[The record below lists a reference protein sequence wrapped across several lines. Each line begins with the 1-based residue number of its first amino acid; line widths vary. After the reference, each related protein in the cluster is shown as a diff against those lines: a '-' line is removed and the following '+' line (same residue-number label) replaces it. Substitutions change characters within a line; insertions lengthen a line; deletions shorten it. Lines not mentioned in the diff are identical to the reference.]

1 MQLALREMK
10 RAKVRF
16 GLLGG
21 AVGLLIFLILFQQ
34 ALLNGLI
41 TDFIGAVDNSD
52 SPALV
57 MNDQARANVEGSFLL
72 PDQAAAVTQVEG
84 VGDSALV
91 GQNTFTAETTVE
103 VEALDVVVFGHPL
116 DGLGGPTEL
125 SAGRRPTTDFEAV
138 ASSND
143 AAKGFDLG
151 DVVTIVGQDANI
163 EITVV
168 GHAENVRWSVAPT
181 LFASFETFDAAIR
194 AVNPDAQLVLPS
206 FVAVAPADGVSLDAL
221 TDRIDAEVP
230 GVESFTRQEA
240 VDQNPG
246 VAGTSQSFQIILT
259 LAFIV
264 VVVVVGF
271 FFLILTVQKSK
282 SLTLLRAI
290 GSPRSYLV
298 KNLLAQIV
306 LVLALGSVIG
316 LGLTLLVLAV
326 APSGDV
332 TVAVNPATVVTT
344 LVGITVLSIIGGI
357 GAIRRVLRIDPI
369 EAINPGG
376 A

>member
-1 MQLALREMK
+1 
-10 RAKVRF
+10 
-16 GLLGG
+16 
-21 AVGLLIFLILFQQ
+21 
-34 ALLNGLI
+34 
-41 TDFIGAVDNSD
+41 
-52 SPALV
+52 

-72 PDQAAAVTQVEG
+72 PDQAAAVTGVEG
-84 VGDSALV
+84 VGESALV

-103 VEALDVVVFGHPL
+103 PEALDVVVFGHPL
-116 DGLGGPTEL
+116 DGLGGPSEL
-125 SAGRRPTTDFEAV
+125 SAGRRPTDDFEAV
-138 ASSND
+138 ASAND
-143 AAKGFDLG
+143 ASKGFDLG
-151 DVVTIVGQDANI
+151 DVVTIVGEDRDV

-168 GHAENVRWSVAPT
+168 GHAENTRWSVAPT
-181 LFASFETFDAAIR
+181 LFVSFETFDAAIR
-194 AVNPDAQLVLPS
+194 AVKPQAQVVLSS
-206 FVAVAPADGVSLDAL
+206 FVAVAPEDGVSLDVL
-221 TDRIDAEVP
+221 TDRIDADVE

-246 VAGTSQSFQIILT
+246 VAGTSQSFNIILT

-306 LVLALGSVIG
+306 LVLALGSIIG
-316 LGLTLLVLAV
+316 LALTFFVLAV

-332 TVAVNPATVVTT
+332 TVAVNPVTVVSS
-344 LVGITVLSIIGGI
+344 LIGITVLSIIGGI
-357 GAIRRVLRIDPI
+357 GAIRRVLKIDPI

-376 A
+376 CLLYTSPSPRDATLSRMPSSA